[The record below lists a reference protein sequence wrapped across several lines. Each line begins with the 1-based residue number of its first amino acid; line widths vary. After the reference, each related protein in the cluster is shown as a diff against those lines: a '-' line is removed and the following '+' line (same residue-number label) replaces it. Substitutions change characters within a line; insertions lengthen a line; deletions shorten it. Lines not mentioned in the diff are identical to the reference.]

1 MAATMPHHVRTV
13 AQLVS
18 TSPARL
24 PQSVLS
30 DLIQQPSLRLRMNHG
45 SHTLRMD
52 VSNRASPTKQSFA
65 IIQWFL
71 HGCRNLST
79 KLTQS
84 LQQHKV
90 SAVKDKLEVN
100 RWRQPCLIT
109 SMLVIE
115 SLPHRLHGCRNPS
128 SQTSSNNRPCD
139 CT

>member
-1 MAATMPHHVRTV
+1 MPHHIHAGDRIV
-13 AQLVS
+13 A

-24 PQSVLS
+24 PQSVLT
-30 DLIQQPSLRLRMNHG
+30 DLIQQPSLRLHMNDRT
-45 SHTLRMD
+45 HTPRMD
-52 VSNRASPTKQSFA
+52 VSNRASTIKHSIASIQS
-65 IIQWFL
+65 FL

-100 RWRQPCLIT
+100 SWRQPCLIT

-115 SLPHRLHGCRNPS
+115 SLPHHLHGCRNPS
-128 SQTSSNNRPCD
+128 SPTSSNNRPCD